1 MNEQDFIKLQKDVE
15 ELKKAIGTLNFPLDV
30 RTKTAIENTRFS
42 ILTALLFKSDN
53 QGWTD
58 MTASRAKDT
67 VYANGVKPLL
77 VLATFRCAI
86 TAGGGNAYVQAKSD
100 GLSTPTTVASGKVG
114 IEAGLNGEDNNFQ
127 IAFFVNPGA
136 NYSIASS
143 ATNGTV
149 TLGKWIE
156 VIL

>member
-1 MNEQDFIKLQKDVE
+1 MKQEDFTKLQKDVE
-15 ELKKAIGTLNFPLDV
+15 DLKKAMGTLNFPLDV
-30 RTKTAIENTRFS
+30 RTKSAIEQTRFS
-42 ILTALLFKSDN
+42 ILTANLFKSDS

-67 VYANGVKPLL
+67 VYNNGLKPLL
-77 VLATFRCAI
+77 VIATFRCAI

-100 GLSTPTTVASGKVG
+100 GLATPTTVASGKVG
-114 IEAGLNGEDNNFQ
+114 IEAGLNGQDNSVQ
-127 IAFFVNPGA
+127 IVFIVNPGA
-136 NYSIASS
+136 YYSIASA